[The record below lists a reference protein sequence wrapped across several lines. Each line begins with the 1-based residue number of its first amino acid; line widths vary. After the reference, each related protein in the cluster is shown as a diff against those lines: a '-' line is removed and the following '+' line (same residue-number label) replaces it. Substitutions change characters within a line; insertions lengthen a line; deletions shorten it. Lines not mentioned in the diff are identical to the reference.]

1 MAISSTYIFGHRRK
15 AKKTLGY
22 LIARSFRTNWKT
34 QRSPNLVEALSKNL
48 PGLLHATFVRVAIRC
63 VYRSPTVNALVN
75 EKVHDC
81 VSTDRARLK
90 NLWVHGSPVRIK
102 TPGRMRRCGPTGLLW
117 FRVQIPGR
125 SQQAELLAN
134 VADSRGGVPVVT
146 HRLVRRTGLRILY
159 QSFEP
164 SGNRIGQPGFAAL
177 VANQGWDVA
186 GHNDCHALIHREGR
200 CTLHEGSAAQ
210 RTLPWARHLSSAS
223 SF

>member
-81 VSTDRARLK
+81 VSTDRNWSHRGPSRQERASAGAG
-90 NLWVHGSPVRIK
+90 VHCP
-102 TPGRMRRCGPTGLLW
+102 
-117 FRVQIPGR
+117 F
-125 SQQAELLAN
+125 
-134 VADSRGGVPVVT
+134 
-146 HRLVRRTGLRILY
+146 LVRRSTRGPYRLAHPRLLDQPPALQPASILSDALRVQY
-159 QSFEP
+159 
-164 SGNRIGQPGFAAL
+164 
-177 VANQGWDVA
+177 
-186 GHNDCHALIHREGR
+186 
-200 CTLHEGSAAQ
+200 
-210 RTLPWARHLSSAS
+210 
-223 SF
+223 